1 MSEQI
6 NSIVKDQ
13 YRFVL
18 YLNDK
23 AILERVFRA
32 DVYNVKSRTLNLKDV
47 ANDIIKGFRDILS
60 SKDNNLIIDK
70 YLKTY
75 KGGVKFFGL
84 TKDEDKSVRVPLTSE
99 QEGLNNTNGYYLNAG
114 ENFKYVLYYND
125 NYVIERNFCIKNYNP
140 NARFSLD
147 LTNYFDDI
155 VNYIQAHIKQKDCD
169 LMWSEY
175 FIKNRHGFDIDTIRQ
190 FNAEQ
195 KEKMMVEPII

>member
-6 NSIVKDQ
+6 NSFVKDQ

-18 YLNDK
+18 YLNDGP
-23 AILERVFRA
+23 ILERVFRA

-47 ANDIIKGFRDILS
+47 ANDIIKGFRTILS
-60 SKDNNLIIDK
+60 NKDSNLTIDK

-75 KGGVKFFGL
+75 KSGVKFFGL
-84 TKDEDKSVRVPLTSE
+84 TNDEDKSVRVSLTPE
-99 QEGLNNTNGYYLNAG
+99 QELLNNANDYYSNAN

-125 NYVIERNFCIKNYNP
+125 VIERNFCIKNYNP

-147 LTNYFDDI
+147 LTNYFNDI
-155 VNYIQAHIKQKDCD
+155 VEKYIEPHIKQKDCD
-169 LMWSEY
+169 LMWNEY
-175 FIKNRHGFDIDTIRQ
+175 NIKNRHGFDIDTIRQ

-195 KEKMMVEPII
+195 KEKMMAEPII